1 MDVSELRKRIVR
13 ALDDARKDAS
23 ARRAAHDEAAKAY
36 AEFLERTAVP
46 LLRQAV
52 SVLKPEGQ
60 LFTVHSPADSVRLVS
75 DRSPE
80 TFLEL
85 ALDTSGDRPQ
95 VVGRVSIA
103 RGRQGRVEERPL
115 ARGKSIGELTE
126 DDVTQFLV
134 SELPK
139 LIVRT

>member
-13 ALDDARKDAS
+13 ALDDARKDAN

-36 AEFLERTAVP
+36 EEFLERIAVP

-85 ALDTSGDRPQ
+85 ALDTSGDSPQ

-115 ARGKSIGELTE
+115 ARGKSVGELTE
-126 DDVTQFLV
+126 DDVTRFLV